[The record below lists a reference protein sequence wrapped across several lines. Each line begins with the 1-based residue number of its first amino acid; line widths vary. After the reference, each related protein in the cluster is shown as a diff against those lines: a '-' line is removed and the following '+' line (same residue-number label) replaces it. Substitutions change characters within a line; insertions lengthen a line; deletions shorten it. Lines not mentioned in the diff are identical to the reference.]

1 MLGSWRT
8 HSEYQSYLVE
18 NIIPFYKENP
28 NNVAQYQ
35 DALSK
40 LYIIDLDPLKPILAE
55 YYSNTGAPARDQPEL
70 IRSFILMSECRE
82 PSITQ
87 WVETLSHN
95 EILCTMIGLSQS
107 DIHNVGSY
115 YDLINRM
122 WLADPEL
129 EHNYDKSLH
138 KFRRKPKMKLEKN
151 QKQPPRHPVIVKR
164 LVALALQGKTF
175 ESRPELLMQQLFAAV
190 GVEPAAEEGLYGDT
204 EKLRISGDGTCVNSG
219 GSSYGNKKCDCVKKG
234 IYNCDCPRK
243 YSDPHARW
251 GWDSYHGQWF
261 YGHSEY
267 ILSVYND
274 ETKCDLPLYLRM
286 VEAPRHDSVTAVVSL
301 AEAKKLY
308 PDFKFDSFCGDCA
321 HDNYPTYELLHE
333 WGMKAFIPLNEK
345 NEGHF
350 TYPPHIAVNDDGVPI
365 CMGGHTMINWGFNP
379 DRCRIKYRC
388 PLATGKIDSC
398 SCKQNCSPSA
408 YGRCIYIKPTWDL
421 RLFTVVPRKSDE
433 WVKQMKSRTTSER
446 VNKRILNDYGLED
459 SHTRGKK
466 RLFWWSL
473 IHSVNVILD
482 ARLKV
487 SGFDFISMIEETMCK
502 AA

>member
-18 NIIPFYKENP
+18 NILPFYKENS
-28 NNVAQYQ
+28 NNVMQYQ

-40 LYIIDLDPLKPILAE
+40 LYIIDLDPLKPIPAE
-55 YYSNTGAPARDQPEL
+55 YYSNTGAPAGDQPEL

-82 PSITQ
+82 HSITK
-87 WVETLSHN
+87 WVKKLSHN

-138 KFRRKPKMKLEKN
+138 NFKRKPKKKLGKN
-151 QKQPPRHPVIVKR
+151 QKQPPRHPAIVKK
-164 LVALALQGKTF
+164 LVDLALQGKTF
-175 ESRPELLMQQLFAAV
+175 ESRPELLMQQVFAAI
-190 GVEPAAEEGLYGDT
+190 GVEPAAKEGLYGDK
-204 EKLRISGDGTCVNSG
+204 ENLRISGDGTCVYSG
-219 GSSYGNKKCDCVKKG
+219 GSSYGNKICDCVEKG
-234 IYNCDCPRK
+234 IYNCNCPRK
-243 YSDPHARW
+243 FSDPYARW
-251 GWDSYHGQWF
+251 GWDSYHEQWF
-261 YGHSEY
+261 YGYMEY

-274 ETKCDLPLYLRM
+274 ELKRDLPLYLRM
-286 VEAPRHDSVTAVVSL
+286 VQASRHDSVSAVVSL
-301 AEAKKLY
+301 AEARKLY
-308 PDFKFDSFCGDCA
+308 PDFKFGSFCADSA
-321 HDNYPTYELLHE
+321 SDNYPTYELLHE
-333 WGMKAFIPLNEK
+333 WEMNAFIPLNEK
-345 NEGHF
+345 NKDHY
-350 TYPPHIAVNDDGVPI
+350 TYPPHVTVDDNGVPI
-365 CMGGHTMINWGFNP
+365 CMGGHTMVNWGFNP

-388 PLATGKIDSC
+388 PLATGKINSC
-398 SCKQNCSPSA
+398 NCKQDCSPSD
-408 YGRCIYIKPTWDL
+408 YGRCIYIKPVWDL

-446 VNKRILNDYGLED
+446 VNKRILNDYGLEY

-466 RLFWWSL
+466 RLFRWSL
-473 IHSVNVILD
+473 IHSVNVLLD

-487 SGFDFISMIEETMCK
+487 SGFNFISLIEKTMCK